1 MTPPAGCAWR
11 CWGAARRAMP
21 GRCISGPSS
30 GRGDASACWRRRRAS
45 GARGAAGPTW
55 MAAPRSPGSSPAAT
69 TPAPAAVGASS
80 RPAAAGA
87 ESLPGWPPGGPAL
100 TLPASPPYLLGTT
113 PFTFRTRPMAQP
125 LSKRINKYIS
135 ESGICSRR
143 EADRYIEQGNVR
155 IDGRRATPGDQVYPG
170 SVVKVNGQ
178 VIEPLALEGEDLV
191 FIALNKP
198 VGIVSTTEPSEKAN
212 IVDFVGHGTRI
223 FPIGRL
229 DKDSQRLIFLTNN
242 GDLVNR
248 ILRASNQH
256 EKESRFVFNITL
268 VQGLNRQIRRMCE
281 VFGYEVVK
289 LERLRIMNVTLKGLA
304 EGDWRDLTP
313 AEVSTILAMT
323 EGSSS
328 EAGGDGRRKARRQGG
343 RTGPGKAA
351 AKPRGGS
358 RQGAGGKPAVGRSA
372 GGKTAGG
379 KAQARKGVA
388 AGKGA
393 AAGKGSAGGKGA
405 SAGKASRSGKPG
417 NRQARSAAPGAR
429 GKPGARRNRK

>member
-1 MTPPAGCAWR
+1 ML
-11 CWGAARRAMP
+11 
-21 GRCISGPSS
+21 SNK
-30 GRGDASACWRRRRAS
+30 
-45 GARGAAGPTW
+45 
-55 MAAPRSPGSSPAAT
+55 T
-69 TPAPAAVGASS
+69 T
-80 RPAAAGA
+80 
-87 ESLPGWPPGGPAL
+87 
-100 TLPASPPYLLGTT
+100 
-113 PFTFRTRPMAQP
+113 TR
-125 LSKRINKYIS
+125 LNKYIS
-135 ESGICSRR
+135 DSGICSRR
-143 EADRYIEQGNVR
+143 EADRFIEQGNVF
-155 IDGRRATPGDQVYPG
+155 INGKRAAIGDQVKTG
-170 SVVKVNGQ
+170 DTVRVNGQ
-178 VIEPLALEGEDLV
+178 IIEPRPEEALI

-198 VGIVSTTEPSEKAN
+198 VGIVSTTDSAERDN
-212 IVDFVGHGTRI
+212 IVRFVRHTERI

-229 DKDSQRLIFLTNN
+229 DKDSQGLIFLTSN

-256 EKESRFVFNITL
+256 EKEYRVTVNKPITDDFIQGMGAGVPILGEMTKKCPVVKESRFVFNITL

-313 AEVSTILAMT
+313 AEVSTILAMA

-417 NRQARSAAPGAR
+417 AR
-429 GKPGARRNRK
+429 GKLEPGKPSPRKHRK